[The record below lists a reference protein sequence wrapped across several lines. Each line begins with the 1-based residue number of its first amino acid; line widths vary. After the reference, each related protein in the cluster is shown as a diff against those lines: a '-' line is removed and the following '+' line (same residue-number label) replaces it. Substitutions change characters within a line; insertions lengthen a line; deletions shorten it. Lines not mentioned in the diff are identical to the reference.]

1 MKKRG
6 VYAALFFACEVP
18 ISGKLPVRSPSLA
31 SQLPQ
36 VSNVNAGFVN
46 ATDHCGSGLAR
57 DEACPDSASSGS
69 AT

>member
-1 MKKRG
+1 MKS
-6 VYAALFFACEVP
+6 AAFMPRFF
-18 ISGKLPVRSPSLA
+18 LPVRAPSLA

-36 VSNVNAGFVN
+36 VSEVNAEFEN